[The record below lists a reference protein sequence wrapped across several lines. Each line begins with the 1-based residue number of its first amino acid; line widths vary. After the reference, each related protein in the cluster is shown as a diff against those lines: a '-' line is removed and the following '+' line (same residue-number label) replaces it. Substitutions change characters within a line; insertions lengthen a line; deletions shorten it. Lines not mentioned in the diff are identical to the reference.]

1 MLDTLNHQLNALRQC
16 TPAQLRAQYLELFG
30 EPSRSGNKDFLCKRI
45 AWRVQSLAEGG
56 LSDRA
61 RRRAAEL
68 ARDADLRMT
77 IPRLP
82 RATHQASTPRAL
94 HATASRV
101 PIPGTTLTRKY
112 KGKLIQVTVLPDGFE
127 HEGEHYRS
135 LSAIAKQITGTQWN
149 GYLFFGL
156 KTGTS
161 A

>member
-1 MLDTLNHQLNALRQC
+1 MLDPLNHQLKALRQC
-16 TPAQLRAQYLELFG
+16 TPAQLRAQYLERFG
-30 EPSRSGNKDFLCKRI
+30 EPSRSGNKEFLCKRI
-45 AWRVQSLAEGG
+45 AWRIQSLAEGG
-56 LSDRA
+56 LSERA

-82 RATHQASTPRAL
+82 PATAQPSAPRAF

-101 PIPGTTLTRKY
+101 PIPGTILTRQY

-127 HEGEHYRS
+127 HEGAHYRS

-156 KTGTS
+156 KTGTP